1 MRSLLIL
8 GAVSSAAI
16 AAASAAPERWRPFVE
31 NKSRFDLTKV
41 KLTQLHP
48 DAPAWVVTSSGGAAF
63 DKATIQGG
71 DDGPWRLRAEFQC
84 PEGGG
89 SVSSGELVKW
99 PGELSALRL
108 DSVETVDLAA
118 DWFSADEQPGTDES
132 AGAYE
137 ADIWTGSDF
146 SQAHKKLDEDFALA
160 ACNDALAK
168 VKAANPN
175 MSDKVAMSRVGVIHP
190 YWTPAGAARDTASAS
205 LEGVCKQTVSGV
217 TPNGVRWIDE
227 IGVRGETDVL
237 KLRLPVLCKSPISR
251 PGAASNDLTAGFAVT
266 EATLVANPVFSKGEC
281 PRTVKFRGSF
291 LASGAGEV
299 RYRLRGSDGSLGP
312 VNTLQVDSSRR
323 AVFDFARDFG
333 KKTSGGLTTGPSGG
347 GGASGSITTPTSPPD
362 PKGPQFKAPS
372 SGGGGGAGGQAA
384 GGGAVAVATAEG
396 EHSGWMRV
404 EILSPASG
412 VRKSRE
418 APYKVI
424 CETPPAPPKGLAAR
438 PRREQ

>member
-1 MRSLLIL
+1 MRSLLVL
-8 GAVSSAAI
+8 GAVSAAAI

-48 DAPAWVVTSSGGAAF
+48 DSPAWIVTSSGGGAF
-63 DKATIQGG
+63 DKATLQNG

-89 SVSSGELVKW
+89 SISTGELMQW
-99 PGELSALRL
+99 PGELRVLRL
-108 DSVETVDLAA
+108 ETVEKIDLAA
-118 DWFSADEQPGTDES
+118 DWFSGDELPGTDES

-146 SQAHKKLDEDFALA
+146 SQSHKKLDEDFALA
-160 ACNDALAK
+160 ACNAALAK

-190 YWTPAGAARDTASAS
+190 YWTQAGAERKTASVA
-205 LEGVCKQTVSGV
+205 LEGICAQQVSGE
-217 TPNGVRWIDE
+217 TPNGVRWIEE
-227 IGVRGETDVL
+227 IAARGETDPL
-237 KLRLPVLCKSPISR
+237 KLRLPVVCKSPLSR
-251 PGAASNDLTAGFAVT
+251 PGSASNALTAGFAVT

-312 VNTLQVDSSRR
+312 INTLQVDSSRR
-323 AVFDFARDFG
+323 AVFDFAREFG
-333 KKTSGGLTTGPSGG
+333 KKPSGGLTTGPSGS
-347 GGASGSITTPTSPPD
+347 GGAPGSVTTPTSPPD

-372 SGGGGGAGGQAA
+372 GGGGAGGQAA
-384 GGGAVAVATAEG
+384 GAGSVAVATAEG

-404 EILSPASG
+404 EILSPAGG
-412 VRKSRE
+412 VRASRE

-424 CETPPAPPKGLAAR
+424 CETPPAAPKGLAAR